1 MTPDGEPI
9 AVRKVRAPNPWTMN
23 VMWLLIIASGCA
35 GLFAGAAIYI
45 NAVEHPARL
54 SCGTELAVREFAP
67 SYHRAT
73 VMQVP
78 LAAIGCITGL
88 ASAWLLGDPWLAL
101 AAILLITVVPFTL
114 VVILPTNQRL
124 LDPSLDPGGERAAE
138 LLTRWGRL
146 HITRSVLSGIA
157 FVLFLIRLSRL

>member
-1 MTPDGEPI
+1 
-9 AVRKVRAPNPWTMN
+9 
-23 VMWLLIIASGCA
+23 MWLLIIATACSGI
-35 GLFAGAAIYI
+35 FAGAAIYV

-54 SCGTELAVREFAP
+54 SCGVDLAVREFAP

-88 ASAWLLGDPWLAL
+88 WSAWLFGDPWLAFG
-101 AAILLITVVPFTL
+101 AILLIAVVPFTL
-114 VVILPTNQRL
+114 VVILPTNKQL
-124 LDPSLDPGGERAAE
+124 LDPRLDPRGERAAE

-146 HITRSVLSGIA
+146 HATRSVLSSAA
-157 FVLFLIRLSRL
+157 FVLFLIRLSGL